1 MKRIT
6 AAAMLLGAAIPV
18 GAASAIVPPEKIEPN
33 STYCNPL
40 NLDYCFRPDRGIGR
54 EAADPVI
61 VPFKGDYYLF
71 PSKSAGYWWS
81 SDLIHWNLVPI
92 GLHYTKHFQDLTMG
106 LYRSTTTLSQQDN
119 CLILKHVFS
128 EKYDTGIAVNDFYW
142 FNSFRQMLTP
152 AGGAE
157 RLWTAVTRHRFGE
170 RRTCPPQCGASLDCG
185 DMSPLWVEAD
195 LSAAERSVLGLS
207 NVRAQAPNL
216 PSPRLLN
223 WKAVTCHRTPRAA
236 FLPSPRLLN
245 CKAVTCHRTPRAA
258 FNPRLSN
265 ESEELIP
272 HTMHKLTFIPIVAA
286 IGIASASAASPVAPL
301 ITADYQ
307 KLVSA
312 ADVDFT
318 GSLPKAYHG
327 MPIGTGEMGSLVW
340 NSGSSALKFQINRT
354 DVFGCNNAVT
364 AVNGDVPNDEDV
376 TKVVSDFGYGCGYV
390 TVDFGGTPFGPVTK
404 HHLSLY
410 DGKLAIAGEG
420 VSAEIIAGVDADA
433 FIMRIKDSRSAPQ
446 DIRVDLTLL
455 QKAGVTKRPPSI
467 SPDGL
472 KVLAQQN
479 ETVESLLAKGA
490 IKQHYSTLAN
500 GSEGTQLWLTQKFEQ
515 EAATEFREMDHY
527 SASSVVIDVSGR
539 NATAA
544 QANPETVSLT
554 LKAGVGEVL
563 VHIASAAT
571 LDKKI
576 SVAQVLAKA
585 KERAKT
591 AKAKGYD
598 KMFASNQAWWRDF
611 WGKSYVCLPADEVSR
626 SIQNK
631 WYYYLYLMASS
642 TRGQYPA
649 RFGGNIW
656 NINGNNFGWGTMSW
670 GFNEEPMQHSYE
682 GANHGELQDATLR
695 LNLKNYESYKTLARQ
710 QWIGK
715 ETDAIFIEETRPW
728 NGPEKVPDSISK
740 DLLACTTPDGAGP
753 MTPALTL
760 FAILRHYH
768 DSRWQLPSG
777 WTGLTTING
786 AEKAEHYW
794 DRYLYTLD
802 LKFLKDSYKMIKGAA
817 EFYRNTPHLKLDADG
832 FYHHYKSNI
841 HEHIYGAKDAVD
853 DIAFIRGS
861 LTAAIKASQL
871 LNVDAPLRPEWQNII
886 DKLTPYVLSSD
897 PEAVGKLDDTPGK
910 PTWAQACRPVINGPG
925 DGVWG
930 AESPRLRMLENFDI
944 LTLETVAQAKETLKT
959 QPADKKALKVLADWN
974 IANHTFEKHPGYLLN
989 LKGLDW
995 KGKPSK
1001 DTYGYQGGKYVLD
1014 AATLA
1019 RPEYPAIMA
1028 SLDHDINQVL
1038 GAVANRFHQE
1048 CYYDMLQGFGMLSA
1062 GLQKGL
1068 LQSIAAD
1075 AGGEPVIH
1083 VFPAWD
1089 MAKPAAFRLLA
1100 KGGFL
1105 VSASARNG
1113 AVSYV
1118 EIVSQLGGSCRIR
1131 NPWPESK
1138 ASLFRNGVEATDY
1151 SVTAQSLLTIKTQK
1165 GETLTLV
1172 KRGTKPENLRETI
1185 GR

>member
-1 MKRIT
+1 MNILS
-6 AAAMLLGAAIPV
+6 AVSLLGSLSV
-18 GAASAIVPPEKIEPN
+18 AAS
-33 STYCNPL
+33 
-40 NLDYCFRPDRGIGR
+40 
-54 EAADPVI
+54 DPV
-61 VPFKGDYYLF
+61 D
-71 PSKSAGYWWS
+71 
-81 SDLIHWNLVPI
+81 
-92 GLHYTKHFQDLTMG
+92 
-106 LYRSTTTLSQQDN
+106 
-119 CLILKHVFS
+119 
-128 EKYDTGIAVNDFYW
+128 
-142 FNSFRQMLTP
+142 
-152 AGGAE
+152 
-157 RLWTAVTRHRFGE
+157 
-170 RRTCPPQCGASLDCG
+170 
-185 DMSPLWVEAD
+185 
-195 LSAAERSVLGLS
+195 
-207 NVRAQAPNL
+207 
-216 PSPRLLN
+216 
-223 WKAVTCHRTPRAA
+223 
-236 FLPSPRLLN
+236 
-245 CKAVTCHRTPRAA
+245 
-258 FNPRLSN
+258 
-265 ESEELIP
+265 
-272 HTMHKLTFIPIVAA
+272 
-286 IGIASASAASPVAPL
+286 SASAAPPIAPL
-301 ITADYQ
+301 VTADIRN
-307 KLVSA
+307 LVSA
-312 ADVDFT
+312 ADVDST
-318 GSLPKAYHG
+318 GMTPKSYHG

-354 DVFGCNNAVT
+354 DVFGCNSAVT
-364 AVNGDVPNDEDV
+364 AVSGDVPNDEDV
-376 TKVVSDFGYGCGYV
+376 TKVVSDFGYGCGFV
-390 TVDFGGTPFGPVTK
+390 TVDFGGTPFGPATK

-433 FIMRIKDSRSAPQ
+433 LIMRIKDSRSAPQ

-467 SPDGL
+467 SQDGA
-472 KVLAQQN
+472 KVMTQQG
-479 ETVESLLAKGA
+479 ETIESLLAKGA
-490 IKQHYSTLAN
+490 IKPHFSTLAN
-500 GSEGTQLWLTQKFEQ
+500 GSEGSQIWLTQKFEQ
-515 EAATEFREMDHY
+515 EAATEFRELDHY
-527 SASSVVIDVSGR
+527 SASSVVIDVSDR
-539 NATAA
+539 NATAS

-554 LKAGVGEVL
+554 LKAGAGEVF
-563 VHIASAAT
+563 VYIASAAT
-571 LDKKI
+571 LDKKV
-576 SVAQVLAKA
+576 SVGQVLARA
-585 KERAKT
+585 RERANA
-591 AKAKGYD
+591 AKAKGYN
-598 KMFASNQAWWRDF
+598 KMVAANQAWWRGF
-611 WGKSYVCLPADEVSR
+611 WGKSYVYLPGDETTR

-656 NINGNNFGWGTMSW
+656 STNGTNFGWGTMFW

-695 LNLKNYESYKTLARQ
+695 MNLKNYESYKTLARQ

-715 ETDAIFIEETRPW
+715 DTEAIFIEETRPW
-728 NGPEKVPDSISK
+728 NGPEKVPESISK

-802 LKFLKDSYKMIKGAA
+802 LKFLKESYKMIKGAA
-817 EFYRNTPHLKLDADG
+817 EFYRNTPHLKLEADG

-861 LTAAIKASQL
+861 LAAAIKASEL

-897 PEAVGKLDDTPGK
+897 PEALGVLANTPDK
-910 PTWAQACRPVINGPG
+910 PTWAQARRPAINGPG

-944 LTLETVAQAKETLKT
+944 LTLETVAQARETLKT
-959 QPADKKALKVLADWN
+959 KPDDKNALKVIADWN
-974 IANHTFEKHPGYLLN
+974 IANNTFEKHPGYLLN
-989 LKGLDW
+989 MKGLDW
-995 KGKPSK
+995 KGNPSK

-1019 RPEYPAIMA
+1019 RPEYPAILA
-1028 SLDHDINQVL
+1028 SLDRNISREL
-1038 GAVANRFHQE
+1038 GTTANRFHQE

-1068 LQSIAAD
+1068 LQSIAPD
-1075 AGGEPVIH
+1075 AGGEPVIR

-1089 MAKPAAFRLLA
+1089 VAKPAYFRLLA
-1100 KGGFL
+1100 KGGFM
-1105 VSASARNG
+1105 VSAAAVSG

-1118 EIVSQLGGSCRIR
+1118 EIVSQLGGTCRIR
-1131 NPWPESK
+1131 NPWPDGK
-1138 ASLFRNGVEATDY
+1138 ATLFRNGVEATEY
-1151 SVTAQSLLTIKTQK
+1151 TMTAQTLLTFKTQK
-1165 GETLTLV
+1165 GETIRLV
-1172 KRGTKPENLRETI
+1172 ERGVNPEALRETI